1 MRRFVAGFALL
12 TSLVVVLACGGGGI
26 PGVSIPQAPTN
37 LVGLPGDGQAILTWN
52 VSSGATHYN
61 VKRSLTPSGPYTLV
75 AGPTLPAYTDTGL
88 TNGTPYYY
96 VVSADSAMG
105 ESQNS
110 LEVAVTP
117 VGAPAPVDVSIGANF
132 SPVTVQ
138 AKRGQQVRWTNN
150 DLGVHTITG
159 DTADGPDSGAGGLSN
174 GQQFAWTVPA
184 GAAIGHKY
192 YYHCLFHG
200 SSGGG
205 NTLGLGMAGAIE
217 VIP

>member
-1 MRRFVAGFALL
+1 M
-12 TSLVVVLACGGGGI
+12 
-26 PGVSIPQAPTN
+26 SIPRPPTN
-37 LVGLPGDGQAILTWN
+37 LVGLPGDGQAILTWD

-61 VKRSLTPSGPYTLV
+61 VKRSETPSAGYVVV
-75 AGPTLPAYTDTGL
+75 AGPTLPAYTDSGL
-88 TNGTPYYY
+88 QNGKTYYY

-110 LEVAVTP
+110 REIAVTP
-117 VGAPAPVDVSIGANF
+117 IGAPPPVDVSIGANF

-159 DTADGPDSGAGGLSN
+159 DTGDGPDSGAAGLAN
-174 GQQFAWTVPA
+174 GAQFAWTVPA
-184 GAAIGHKY
+184 GAAIGRVY
-192 YYHCLFHG
+192 YYHCKFPG